1 MEKKRLDKKKIKNA
15 NQNFKK
21 NFFETDDD
29 NHLSGYEVFYIF
41 MICNVIGYCVEM
53 VFCYLKHGYWES
65 RQSLIYGPFGLAYGL
80 GGVLL
85 SYLLFKDT
93 KKAWWKV
100 FIKSYIWGTVAEYIC
115 SLGEEL
121 VFGHVSWDYSKM
133 PLNING
139 RVCALYSVFW
149 GIMGLVWV
157 KLIYPLFMKLIHKI
171 PLKIGKVL
179 FWIMFILILIDI
191 ILSCEAVSRRNARD
205 KWRRKIA
212 LSSLW
217 ISTIRMN
224 FSTRFTQMPLQRHD
238 DAAKQARLPIPP
250 LLHSIY
256 CAARY

>member
-65 RQSLIYGPFGLAYGL
+65 RQSLIYGPFGLAYGI

-100 FIKSYIWGTVAEYIC
+100 FIKSY
-115 SLGEEL
+115 LG
-121 VFGHVSWDYSKM
+121 HRCR
-133 PLNING
+133 IH
-139 RVCALYSVFW
+139 
-149 GIMGLVWV
+149 
-157 KLIYPLFMKLIHKI
+157 LF
-171 PLKIGKVL
+171 P
-179 FWIMFILILIDI
+179 
-191 ILSCEAVSRRNARD
+191 
-205 KWRRKIA
+205 WRRAGVRSRI
-212 LSSLW
+212 LG
-217 ISTIRMN
+217 
-224 FSTRFTQMPLQRHD
+224 LQQN
-238 DAAKQARLPIPP
+238 AA
-250 LLHSIY
+250 
-256 CAARY
+256 

>member
-1 MEKKRLDKKKIKNA
+1 MEKKRIDKEKIKTA

-100 FIKSYIWGTVAEYIC
+100 FIKS
-115 SLGEEL
+115 
-121 VFGHVSWDYSKM
+121 
-133 PLNING
+133 
-139 RVCALYSVFW
+139 
-149 GIMGLVWV
+149 
-157 KLIYPLFMKLIHKI
+157 
-171 PLKIGKVL
+171 
-179 FWIMFILILIDI
+179 
-191 ILSCEAVSRRNARD
+191 
-205 KWRRKIA
+205 
-212 LSSLW
+212 
-217 ISTIRMN
+217 
-224 FSTRFTQMPLQRHD
+224 
-238 DAAKQARLPIPP
+238 
-250 LLHSIY
+250 
-256 CAARY
+256 

>member
-65 RQSLIYGPFGLAYGL
+65 RQSLIYGPFGLAYGI

-139 RVCALYSVFW
+139 RVCFLYSCFW
-149 GIMGLVWV
+149 GLLGILWIKAIYPIMSKVIEKIPV
-157 KLIYPLFMKLIHKI
+157 KL
-171 PLKIGKVL
+171 GNV
-179 FWIMFILILIDI
+179 IMWTFIVFFIFD
-191 ILSCEAVSRRNARD
+191 SFVSATAGLRMDKRD
-205 KWRRKIA
+205 A
-212 LSSLW
+212 GQAPNNVYEQFLDNHFPDE
-217 ISTIRMN
+217 RMN
-224 FSTRFTQMPLQRHD
+224 E
-238 DAAKQARLPIPP
+238 
-250 LLHSIY
+250 IY
-256 CAARY
+256 ANSQKVNK

>member
-15 NQNFKK
+15 NQKLKK

-133 PLNING
+133 PMNIG
-139 RVCALYSVFW
+139 GQICMPYSCLWVLLSLV
-149 GIMGLVWV
+149 GIPFAGKIKS
-157 KLIYPLFMKLIHKI
+157 KL
-171 PLKIGKVL
+171 
-179 FWIMFILILIDI
+179 
-191 ILSCEAVSRRNARD
+191 
-205 KWRRKIA
+205 
-212 LSSLW
+212 
-217 ISTIRMN
+217 T
-224 FSTRFTQMPLQRHD
+224 
-238 DAAKQARLPIPP
+238 AK
-250 LLHSIY
+250 Y
-256 CAARY
+256 K

>member
-1 MEKKRLDKKKIKNA
+1 M
-15 NQNFKK
+15 
-21 NFFETDDD
+21 
-29 NHLSGYEVFYIF
+29 GV
-41 MICNVIGYCVEM
+41 
-53 VFCYLKHGYWES
+53 CYLKHGYWES

-133 PLNING
+133 PFNING

-205 KWRRKIA
+205 KGVA
-212 LSSLW
+212 PQ
-217 ISTIRMN
+217 N
-224 FSTRFTQMPLQRHD
+224 RFEQFMDKHYTDEFLD
-238 DAAKQARLPIPP
+238 KVYANAVAT
-250 LLHSIY
+250 S
-256 CAARY
+256 

>member
-1 MEKKRLDKKKIKNA
+1 MQKKRLDKEKIKNA
-15 NQNFKK
+15 NQKFKK

-115 SLGEEL
+115 SIGEEL

-139 RVCALYSVFW
+139 RVCFLYSCFW
-149 GIMGLVWV
+149 GLLGVLWIKAIYPIMSKAIEKIPV
-157 KLIYPLFMKLIHKI
+157 KL
-171 PLKIGKVL
+171 GNV
-179 FWIMFILILIDI
+179 IMWTFI
-191 ILSCEAVSRRNARD
+191 VFF
-205 KWRRKIA
+205 
-212 LSSLW
+212 
-217 ISTIRMN
+217 IS
-224 FSTRFTQMPLQRHD
+224 
-238 DAAKQARLPIPP
+238 
-250 LLHSIY
+250 
-256 CAARY
+256 

>member
-15 NQNFKK
+15 NQKLKK

-157 KLIYPLFMKLIHKI
+157 KLIYPLFM
-171 PLKIGKVL
+171 
-179 FWIMFILILIDI
+179 
-191 ILSCEAVSRRNARD
+191 
-205 KWRRKIA
+205 
-212 LSSLW
+212 
-217 ISTIRMN
+217 
-224 FSTRFTQMPLQRHD
+224 
-238 DAAKQARLPIPP
+238 
-250 LLHSIY
+250 
-256 CAARY
+256 

>member
-1 MEKKRLDKKKIKNA
+1 
-15 NQNFKK
+15 
-21 NFFETDDD
+21 
-29 NHLSGYEVFYIF
+29 
-41 MICNVIGYCVEM
+41 M

-191 ILSCEAVSRRNARD
+191 ILVLFCHIGRFLFKGKYHLA
-205 KWRRKIA
+205 KFIA
-212 LSSLW
+212 TNS
-217 ISTIRMN
+217 
-224 FSTRFTQMPLQRHD
+224 F
-238 DAAKQARLPIPP
+238 
-250 LLHSIY
+250 SIY
-256 CAARY
+256 LPACFLHIVKSAILYQGSFGGQLDSQSAKLIL

>member
-1 MEKKRLDKKKIKNA
+1 MEKKRLDKEKIKNA

-121 VFGHVSWDYSKM
+121 VFGHVSWDYTAKCR
-133 PLNING
+133 L
-139 RVCALYSVFW
+139 
-149 GIMGLVWV
+149 
-157 KLIYPLFMKLIHKI
+157 
-171 PLKIGKVL
+171 
-179 FWIMFILILIDI
+179 
-191 ILSCEAVSRRNARD
+191 
-205 KWRRKIA
+205 
-212 LSSLW
+212 
-217 ISTIRMN
+217 ISTAEFALFIRYSGGLWVLYGLN
-224 FSTRFTQMPLQRHD
+224 SYIRCL
-238 DAAKQARLPIPP
+238 
-250 LLHSIY
+250 
-256 CAARY
+256 

>member
-15 NQNFKK
+15 NQKLKK

-100 FIKSYIWGTVAEYIC
+100 LY
-115 SLGEEL
+115 LG
-121 VFGHVSWDYSKM
+121 H
-133 PLNING
+133 
-139 RVCALYSVFW
+139 RCR
-149 GIMGLVWV
+149 
-157 KLIYPLFMKLIHKI
+157 IYL
-171 PLKIGKVL
+171 
-179 FWIMFILILIDI
+179 
-191 ILSCEAVSRRNARD
+191 LSR
-205 KWRRKIA
+205 
-212 LSSLW
+212 
-217 ISTIRMN
+217 
-224 FSTRFTQMPLQRHD
+224 
-238 DAAKQARLPIPP
+238 
-250 LLHSIY
+250 
-256 CAARY
+256 

>member
-1 MEKKRLDKKKIKNA
+1 MQKKRLDKEKIKNA
-15 NQNFKK
+15 NQKFKK

-205 KWRRKIA
+205 KSVA
-212 LSSLW
+212 PQ
-217 ISTIRMN
+217 N
-224 FSTRFTQMPLQRHD
+224 RFEQFMDKHYTDEFLD
-238 DAAKQARLPIPP
+238 KVYANAVAT
-250 LLHSIY
+250 S
-256 CAARY
+256 

>member
-1 MEKKRLDKKKIKNA
+1 MEKKRLDKEKIKTA

-100 FIKSYIWGTVAEYIC
+100 FIKSYIWGSVAEYIC

-121 VFGHVSWDYSKM
+121 VFGHVSWDYSK
-133 PLNING
+133 
-139 RVCALYSVFW
+139 
-149 GIMGLVWV
+149 
-157 KLIYPLFMKLIHKI
+157 I

-179 FWIMFILILIDI
+179 FWIMFVLILIDI

-205 KWRRKIA
+205 KGVA
-212 LSSLW
+212 PQ
-217 ISTIRMN
+217 N
-224 FSTRFTQMPLQRHD
+224 RFEQFMDKHYTDEFLD
-238 DAAKQARLPIPP
+238 KVYANAVAT
-250 LLHSIY
+250 S
-256 CAARY
+256 

>member
-115 SLGEEL
+115 SLGEDL
-121 VFGHVSWDYSKM
+121 
-133 PLNING
+133 
-139 RVCALYSVFW
+139 
-149 GIMGLVWV
+149 GITA
-157 KLIYPLFMKLIHKI
+157 KCRLISTAEF
-171 PLKIGKVL
+171 
-179 FWIMFILILIDI
+179 
-191 ILSCEAVSRRNARD
+191 
-205 KWRRKIA
+205 A
-212 LSSLW
+212 LSIRCSGGLW
-217 ISTIRMN
+217 VLYGLNSYIRC
-224 FSTRFTQMPLQRHD
+224 L
-238 DAAKQARLPIPP
+238 
-250 LLHSIY
+250 
-256 CAARY
+256 

>member
-65 RQSLIYGPFGLAYGL
+65 RQSLIYGPFGLAYGI

-149 GIMGLVWV
+149 GIMGLV
-157 KLIYPLFMKLIHKI
+157 Y
-171 PLKIGKVL
+171 
-179 FWIMFILILIDI
+179 
-191 ILSCEAVSRRNARD
+191 
-205 KWRRKIA
+205 
-212 LSSLW
+212 
-217 ISTIRMN
+217 
-224 FSTRFTQMPLQRHD
+224 TRFGKLNLFNAQYEKDARPIEEGCGCPACRSYSRAYIRHLLKAKEMLGMRLCVLHNLYFYNHLMEQIREAIDEGRYSEFKKETLESLQGG
-238 DAAKQARLPIPP
+238 QT
-250 LLHSIY
+250 S
-256 CAARY
+256 